1 MPSYNQVA
9 ESYINDVL
17 PSIQPHLHQ
26 SVTKAIFGGD
36 EDLLLLLQE
45 LPNSPVCLLT
55 IQIPSYNIL
64 FLSNQG
70 LNTLMGQQLLVWI
83 YECKLEIVLL
93 QHGRGYTVN
102 EEKLKSW
109 IVS

>member
-9 ESYINDVL
+9 KSYINDIL
-17 PSIQPHLHQ
+17 PSI
-26 SVTKAIFGGD
+26 TIFGGD

-55 IQIPSYNIL
+55 IQIPSYNVS

-70 LNTLMGQQLLVWI
+70 LNTLVRQQLLAWI
-83 YECKLEIVLL
+83 DEYKLEIVLL
-93 QHGRGYTVN
+93 QHGQGYTVN